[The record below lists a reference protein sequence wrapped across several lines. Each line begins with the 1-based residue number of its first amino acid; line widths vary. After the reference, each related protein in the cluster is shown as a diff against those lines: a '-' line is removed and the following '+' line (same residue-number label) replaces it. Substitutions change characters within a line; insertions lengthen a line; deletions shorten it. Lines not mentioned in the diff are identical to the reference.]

1 MIINNTEAQPKLEKM
16 ARNPSTL
23 QFGLSPE
30 GFLLINSGNVV
41 DVCDF
46 RLFHSG
52 KYYRRNGFQF
62 STNMQIPKSGLFLC
76 SLGNG
81 KFVAQCAE
89 DQFEYASK
97 KKPVSDEFCMVILM
111 RSAERIILL
120 IADGNFANEAC
131 LVVLADSPGNET
143 FAKAIVHKLVG
154 ARDADAAYMLRVE
167 PEEAANVEEK

>member
-1 MIINNTEAQPKLEKM
+1 MKINNLEAQPKLEKL
-16 ARNPSTL
+16 AKNSSTL

-30 GFLLINSGNVV
+30 GFLLVNCGNVV

-46 RLFHSG
+46 KLFHGG
-52 KYYRRNGFQF
+52 KYFRRNGFNF
-62 STNMQIPKSGLFLC
+62 STNMQIPKTGMFLC

-81 KFVAQCAE
+81 KFVAQCAD

-97 KKPVSDEFCMVILM
+97 KKALSDEFCTVIQM

-131 LVVLADSPGNET
+131 LVVLTDNSGNEN
-143 FAKAIVHKLVG
+143 FANAIVRKLVG
-154 ARDADAAYMLRVE
+154 ARDENAAYMLRVE
-167 PEEAANVEEK
+167 PEEDTNVEEK